1 MSINDMNSLI
11 HTKRNCKYH
20 IVYAPN
26 YKKKIF
32 CYEKWETI
40 EKIIKDVVRM
50 EKSKEHIS
58 RSMSRPCTY
67 VGGNTAKTE
76 CLKLHGVPEREE
88 QHNVV

>member
-1 MSINDMNSLI
+1 MAINDMNSLI

-26 YKKKIF
+26 YK
-32 CYEKWETI
+32 

-76 CLKLHGVPEREE
+76 CLKLHGVPERDE